1 MPRFAKTL
9 GCLIIALCLAQAGPA
24 RAQSA
29 LANFERG
36 ELEIE
41 TGDGTRHV
49 FQIELATTPE
59 QKSQGLMFRRSLAPD
74 GGMLFIYPSVR
85 TITMW
90 MRNTLIPLDMVF
102 IAADGRIVKVA
113 QRTVPMSLATISS
126 DGPAKAVLEVNG
138 GTAARLG
145 LKPGDRV
152 LHPAFQ

>member
-1 MPRFAKTL
+1 MIRFGKIL
-9 GCLIIALCLAQAGPA
+9 GALVIALCLVPAGPA
-24 RAQSA
+24 RAQSS
-29 LANFERG
+29 LVTFERG

-49 FQIELATTPE
+49 FRIELATAP
-59 QKSQGLMFRRSLAPD
+59 QQQSQGLMFRRSLAPD
-74 GGMLFIYPSVR
+74 GGMLFVYPSER
-85 TITMW
+85 TISMW

-126 DGPAKAVLEVNG
+126 GGPAKAVLEVNG

-145 LKPGDRV
+145 LEPGDRV
-152 LHPAFQ
+152 VHPAFR

>member
-1 MPRFAKTL
+1 MIRFGKIL
-9 GCLIIALCLAQAGPA
+9 GFLLIALCLAQAGPA
-24 RAQSA
+24 RAQNA
-29 LANFERG
+29 LATFERG

-41 TGDGTRHV
+41 TGDGTPHL
-49 FQIELATTPE
+49 FQIELATAPE
-59 QKSQGLMFRRSLAPD
+59 QQSQGLMFRRSLAPD
-74 GGMLFIYPSVR
+74 AGMLFVYPSDR

-126 DGPAKAVLEVNG
+126 GGPARAVLEVNG

-145 LKPGDRV
+145 LKPGDQV
-152 LHPAFQ
+152 VHPAFQ

>member
-1 MPRFAKTL
+1 MLRFAKTL

>member
-1 MPRFAKTL
+1 MPRFAKTFGFL
-9 GCLIIALCLAQAGPA
+9 FIALCLAQAGPA

-85 TITMW
+85 TISMW

-126 DGPAKAVLEVNG
+126 GGPAKAVLEVNG

-152 LHPAFQ
+152 VHPAFQ

>member
-9 GCLIIALCLAQAGPA
+9 GFLIIALCLAQAGPA
-24 RAQSA
+24 RAQST

-126 DGPAKAVLEVNG
+126 GGPAKAVLEVNG

>member
-1 MPRFAKTL
+1 MVQISKIFGVL
-9 GCLIIALCLAQAGPA
+9 LVALCLVQAGPA
-24 RAQSA
+24 RAQNA
-29 LANFERG
+29 LATFERG

-74 GGMLFIYPSVR
+74 GGMLFVYPSDR

-126 DGPAKAVLEVNG
+126 GGPAKAVLEVNG

-145 LKPGDRV
+145 LEPGDRV
-152 LHPAFQ
+152 VHPAFQ